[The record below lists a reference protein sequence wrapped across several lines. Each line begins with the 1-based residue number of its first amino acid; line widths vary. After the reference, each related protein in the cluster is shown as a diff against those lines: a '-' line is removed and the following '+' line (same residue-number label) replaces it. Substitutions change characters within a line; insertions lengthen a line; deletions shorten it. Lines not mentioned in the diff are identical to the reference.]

1 MIVVVGSKLTFV
13 HQPESPPHRRPPAL
27 SDLGRVPERPIN
39 KPPKRLTLS
48 LEGGK
53 GEVEMK
59 KLYIAGL
66 ILAAA
71 CASFAAVAAPAFAED
86 EWLAKGVAILEKL
99 AAETPIELTL
109 ISLEKAGGAVLEEI
123 LCSVIL
129 DGQIGPKSEGLIEDM
144 LSLSGETIGELGMTN
159 EKALDCTVVN
169 SVGSSPIACKLNTLV
184 ELWTNNLNLEL
195 SLTWKTQIELMGAE
209 PLFLNHIFGAGVEKE
224 VGFTFKCELNS
235 GIPIEE
241 LCEGL
246 ISAALENTLEGVRMA
261 FNWENPIGTE
271 TSTCSLLGAATGA
284 LKGSGLVKLT
294 NGEFL
299 AVS

>member
-1 MIVVVGSKLTFV
+1 MTKIYIV
-13 HQPESPPHRRPPAL
+13 AL
-27 SDLGRVPERPIN
+27 AIS
-39 KPPKRLTLS
+39 
-48 LEGGK
+48 
-53 GEVEMK
+53 
-59 KLYIAGL
+59 
-66 ILAAA
+66 AA
-71 CASFAAVAAPAFAED
+71 CASFAVVAAPAFAED
-86 EWLAKGVAILEKL
+86 EWLAKGVAILAQL
-99 AAETPIELTL
+99 ASETPMELTL
-109 ISLEKAGGAVLEEI
+109 VSLEKAGGAVLEEI
-123 LCSVIL
+123 LCSLIF
-129 DGQIGPKSEGLIEDM
+129 DGQVGPKSEGVIEDM
-144 LSLSGETIGELGMTN
+144 LNLSGETVGELGMAN

-169 SVGSSPIACKLNTLV
+169 SVGSSMIACKLNTLV

-224 VGFTFKCELNS
+224 VGYTFKCELNS
-235 GIPIEE
+235 GITIEE

-246 ISAALENTLEGVRMA
+246 ISAALENTLEGARMT

-271 TSTCSLLGAATGA
+271 AGTCSLLGAATGT

>member
-1 MIVVVGSKLTFV
+1 
-13 HQPESPPHRRPPAL
+13 
-27 SDLGRVPERPIN
+27 
-39 KPPKRLTLS
+39 
-48 LEGGK
+48 
-53 GEVEMK
+53 MK
-59 KLYIAGL
+59 KIHIAGL
-66 ILAAA
+66 ALAAV
-71 CASFAAVAAPAFAED
+71 CASFAIVAAPAFAED
-86 EWLAKGVAILEKL
+86 EWLAKGAAILAQL
-99 AAETPIELTL
+99 AAETPMELTL

-123 LCSVIL
+123 LCSLIF
-129 DGQIGPKSEGLIEDM
+129 DGQVGPKSEGVIEDI
-144 LSLSGETIGELGMTN
+144 LSLSGEVVGELGMTN

-195 SLTWKTQIELMGAE
+195 SLTWRTQIELMGAE
-209 PLFLNHIFGAGVEKE
+209 PLFLNHIFGGGVEKE
-224 VGFTFKCELNS
+224 VGYTFKCELNS

-271 TSTCSLLGAATGA
+271 TGTCSLLGAATGA
-284 LKGSGLVKLT
+284 MKGNGIVKLT